1 LSGWEGPRDRAICER
16 ALRDVE
22 MSAFRHRRYPTL
34 SGGERQR
41 VHLAR
46 VLAQMEDP
54 EAPGPRWLLLD
65 EPTSA
70 LDLRHQH
77 TTLALVRRLARNR
90 GFGVCAVLH
99 DINLALRY
107 ADDLLLL
114 DRGRLAAAGPI
125 GSALRED
132 LVSRVWGIEAR
143 LVQPAGVSSPFI
155 HTEIP
160 EPASDHERT

>member
-1 LSGWEGPRDRAICER
+1 
-16 ALRDVE
+16 
-22 MSAFRHRRYPTL
+22 MSKCQPSATAATPPCPAASANACTWPASWR
-34 SGGERQR
+34 SGGSGG
-41 VHLAR
+41 
-46 VLAQMEDP
+46 
-54 EAPGPRWLLLD
+54 PGPRWLLLD

-114 DRGRLAAAGPI
+114 DRGRLATAGPI